1 MSTDYDTNS
10 SKLRNSLFNI
20 KTDYAFTYFK
30 PDSSQISV
38 ADLKLCYAGKPET
51 SVQMHDINIDLNGPQ
66 VYHTNK
72 SCKLNASLLQAKY
85 INTDQQ
91 NIFNKT
97 LDNGLKKQGLQFIV
111 VDGYSIG
118 DPKYFLNK
126 TSSYSGLATKFD
138 TIANATTSL
147 ISDPNYLKYSV
158 EWYGFFCPPKTGNW
172 TFKISSSNNNI
183 GYIWVGDI
191 AINDYANRD
200 YIAPIA
206 KTTSSSGGQTTLSM
220 NRYYPIRIQYGNQ
233 LKTDI
238 LSVNITGPNG
248 EDGIPYLFTL
258 YNSDG
263 IGGTAGTL
271 FEKSVIYYS
280 LVESSPNLTSNGLYN
295 CYVTRP
301 DSDTYKQ
308 LKNNASSSTYETVWS
323 LLNEAETADNNKLNS
338 NNYLTIDKD
347 TGVISL
353 YGSSGILKSL
363 SDSNGNPVKST
374 GNIKLGDDGLL
385 QVENSGGAYTSVSI
399 SNTGLDTPQ
408 PDTANS
414 NINSTIKLTS
424 NLSMKN
430 SSTPVVLVSSNK
442 KFLLSI
448 TKLGNLVIL
457 QNSKACASTNS
468 NDADLHYTSSST
480 NDPNSRYLY
489 RINGD
494 EKMNNL
500 YMVNKS
506 KAKLLPVEK
515 NPTNIVLLK
524 NQYTPYSGYYPSATT
539 GDVKKS
545 QSECQELCDADPACA
560 YYYAYTNSGTS
571 FCQIHSSP
579 SFGSTL
585 TPPVFIPK
593 QRSNN
598 GDSMLYLRNYGM
610 NLSSTDAR
618 SDVPNV
624 QSSDYAQ
631 YQQYELL
638 ADKKFILAD
647 SKNIGYN
654 GFDTPLRNQL
664 VRNWNYIK
672 GSGEPLD
679 PPEIESFDNH
689 DYQKSDDVRNLGG
702 NPGNDKSLPN
712 EILNRQIN
720 PMISVAQD
728 YANLQQAINNKYY
741 SIGSKLD
748 KVSNTN
754 RTGIRDALEDDPNQ
768 LYDFNGNTFFYGSKK
783 PQKQDALKDDINIM
797 LTQTNDLFILGS
809 LTIASLLIAAI
820 YFVKE

>member
-30 PDSSQISV
+30 PDSSQITV
-38 ADLKLCYAGKPET
+38 ADLNLCYAGKPDP
-51 SVQMHDINIDLNGPQ
+51 SIQMHDINIDLKGPQ

-91 NIFNKT
+91 NIFTKT
-97 LDNGLKKQGLQFIV
+97 IANGLKKQGLKFVV
-111 VDGYSIG
+111 VDGYSLG
-118 DPKYFLNK
+118 NPKYFLNK
-126 TSSYSGLATKFD
+126 NSSYSDLATKFD
-138 TIANATTSL
+138 TIANATKNL
-147 ISDPNYLKYSV
+147 ISDPDYVKYSV
-158 EWYGFFCPPKTGNW
+158 EWYGFFCPPVTGNW

-183 GYIWVGDI
+183 GYVWVGDI
-191 AINDYANRD
+191 AINDYANSD
-200 YIAPIA
+200 YISPIA
-206 KTTSSSGGQTTLSM
+206 KTTSSSGGQTSLNM

-233 LKTDI
+233 SKGDIFVLK
-238 LSVNITGPNG
+238 ITGPNG
-248 EDGIPYLFTL
+248 QDGIPYLFNL
-258 YNSDG
+258 YNAD
-263 IGGTAGTL
+263 GTL

-280 LVESSPNLTSNGLYN
+280 LIESDPNLTSKGLYN

-301 DSDTYKQ
+301 DAETYKQ
-308 LKNNASSSTYETVWS
+308 LKNNTSSSIYETVWS
-323 LLNEAETADNNKLNS
+323 LLDEAEARDNNKLNS
-338 NNYLTIDKD
+338 NNYLAIDKD

-363 SDSNGNPVKST
+363 TDYTGNPIKST

-385 QVENSGGAYTSVSI
+385 QVENSEGVYTLVSK
-399 SNTGLDTPQ
+399 SNAGLDTPQ
-408 PDTANS
+408 PDATN
-414 NINSTIKLTS
+414 NNMNNTFKITS
-424 NLSMKN
+424 NLSMTNRTTPFILLSTNKN
-430 SSTPVVLVSSNK
+430 YM
-442 KFLLSI
+442 LSI
-448 TKLGNLVIL
+448 TKLGNLAIV
-457 QNSKACASTNS
+457 QTSKACKPTNS
-468 NDADLHYTSSST
+468 TDSNVHYTSSST
-480 NDPNSRYLY
+480 SDPNSRYLY

-506 KAKLLPVEK
+506 KETLLPVEK
-515 NPTNIVLLK
+515 NPTNIVLLQ
-524 NQYTPYSGYYPSATT
+524 NQYTSYSGYYPSETID
-539 GDVKKS
+539 DVKKS
-545 QSECQELCDADPACA
+545 QPECQAECDSNPACS
-560 YYYAYTNSGTS
+560 YYYAYTSGGTS
-571 FCQIHSSP
+571 FCKIHVST

-585 TPPVFIPK
+585 TPPSFAPK
-593 QRSNN
+593 QPSNT
-598 GDSMLYLRNYGM
+598 GESTLYLRNYGM
-610 NLSSTDAR
+610 NLSPTDAR
-618 SDVPNV
+618 TAVPNV

-672 GSGEPLD
+672 GSGQPLNS
-679 PPEIESFDNH
+679 PEIESFDTH
-689 DYQKSDDVRNLGG
+689 EYQNSEDVRNLGG
-702 NPGNDKSLPN
+702 NPGNDKNLPD
-712 EILNRQIN
+712 EIINKQIH

-728 YANLQQAINNKYY
+728 YAALQQAIHDKYY

-754 RTGIRDALEDDPNQ
+754 RTGIRDELQDDPNQ
-768 LYDFNGNTFFYGSKK
+768 IYDFNGNTFYYGSKK
-783 PQKQDALKDDINIM
+783 PQKQDALKEDINIM